1 MEVLKLKIFIKQL
14 SKTAGPFVFHCSFCL
29 FKLSLGAKA
38 VPIAGGE
45 MKTASAF
52 CWH

>member
-38 VPIAGGE
+38 VRGNENCFSFLLAL
-45 MKTASAF
+45 SL
-52 CWH
+52 